1 VLDGVFSA
9 APIMRES
16 APVVNDN
23 YATLRL
29 EQDKDMYLEN
39 DSQELDEHYNKYL
52 QYVKDT
58 YNIDLNANEDAESE
72 PILSASPVYESTE
85 YAQQN

>member
-23 YATLRL
+23 YSTLKL
-29 EQDKDMYLEN
+29 EQDPDMVLEN
-39 DSQELDEHYNKYL
+39 DSQEVDDHYNKYL

-58 YNIDLNANEDAESE
+58 YNIDLNVNVNEDAESE
-72 PILSASPVYESTE
+72 PILSASPVNDSS
-85 YAQQN
+85 A